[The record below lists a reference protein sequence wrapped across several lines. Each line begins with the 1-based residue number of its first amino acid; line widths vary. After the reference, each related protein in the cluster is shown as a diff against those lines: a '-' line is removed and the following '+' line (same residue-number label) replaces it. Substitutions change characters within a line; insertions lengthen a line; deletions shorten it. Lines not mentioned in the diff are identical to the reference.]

1 MGIVSDIFG
10 GGDTETKT
18 VPWKPVADALTQ
30 PGGFFDKYDYFRDN
44 YSDGTGIYTGSR
56 YAGPAASELR
66 AENKIRGQLA
76 PLAGNLG
83 AAGKALQGFLSPDI
97 DSPQN
102 QMMRDA
108 FQANVQAG
116 FDPIRM
122 GVEDRFTMGQP
133 GSIQQA
139 LAMGA
144 ATEPLSRALA
154 TGEADLINST
164 MDRSLQAINMAP
176 SVFASRLLPA
186 QIGAELGS
194 RDTVRKQLKL
204 EDMIQGIEAP
214 RQANMQILQDL
225 QGLLGPIMGT
235 TGVKKAGGSPNY
247 LQTAIGLGS
256 AIGGMF
262 TGNPFAVAGGLGA
275 LGGGSGATT
284 TQGQTDTYNVPLSDS
299 MFTIGSP

>member
-10 GGDTETKT
+10 GGDTEVKN
-18 VPWKPVADALTQ
+18 VPWKPVAQALTQ

-76 PLAGNLG
+76 PLAGRLAETGNS
-83 AAGKALQGFLSPDI
+83 LQGFLSPDI

-154 TGEADLINST
+154 TGEADLINRT

-176 SVFASRLLPA
+176 SVFASRLLPSK
-186 QIGAELGS
+186 IGAELGS
-194 RDTVRKQLKL
+194 RDTVRKQLGL

-214 RQANMQILQDL
+214 RQANIQILQDL
-225 QGLLGPIMGT
+225 QGLVGPIMGT
-235 TGVKKAGGSPNY
+235 TGVRKEGGSPNY
-247 LQTAIGLGS
+247 LQTAIGLGT
-256 AIGGMF
+256 ALGDMF
-262 TGNPFAVAGGLGA
+262 TGNPFAGLGA
-275 LGGGSGATT
+275 LKQTNPFGGQQTT
-284 TQGQTDTYNVPLSDS
+284 DQLTEWGILS
-299 MFTIGSP
+299 